1 MRETVEKPV
10 PQKALRFLYNSRFG
24 SLFMRMVT
32 RRWVSKLVGAYLG
45 SRLSRHRIK
54 RYIKKNGVNMDDYEE
69 EKYKSFNAFFTRRIK
84 PELRPFDFAP
94 DALVSPCDAVMQ
106 AFTVTEDCTFDIK
119 GFTYDVKTLLKDE
132 ALAGK
137 YADGT
142 LLIFRLSANDY
153 HHYFFID
160 GGTAKDNKFIK
171 GRLHTVQP
179 IALCKRRVFTENCR
193 EVTVL
198 ETDHFGVVTQVEVGA
213 LMIGRIS
220 NEVKEGRFERGQ
232 EKGKFE
238 FGGSTI
244 ALLFEKDTVSVDR
257 EFWDNTKEDKETVVR
272 CGEKIGTTFEGL

>member
-1 MRETVEKPV
+1 MRDTIEKPKA
-10 PQKALRFLYNSRFG
+10 QKALRFLYNTKFG
-24 SLFMRMVT
+24 SLVMRIVT
-32 RRWVSKLVGAYLG
+32 RRWVSKLVGAFFN

-54 RYIKKNGVNMDDYEE
+54 KYIKKYGVKTDDYIVEDW
-69 EKYKSFNAFFTRRIK
+69 KSFNAFFTRRIK
-84 PELRPFDFAP
+84 PELRPFDFDP
-94 DALVSPCDAVMQ
+94 NALISPCDAMVQ
-106 AFTVTEDCTFDIK
+106 AFTLTDDCKFEIK
-119 GFTYDVKTLLKDE
+119 GFTYDVKTLLRDE
-132 ALAGK
+132 SLAEK
-137 YADGT
+137 YAGGT

-198 ETDHFGVVTQVEVGA
+198 ETDHFGIVTQVEVGA
-213 LMIGRIS
+213 LIIGRIS
-220 NEVKEGRFERGQ
+220 NAVKEGRFERGQ

-244 ALLFEKDTVSVDR
+244 ALLFEKGTVTLDE
-257 EFWDNTKEDKETVVR
+257 EFWDNTREDKETVVK
-272 CGEKIGTTFEGL
+272 CGEKIGTTFEEL